1 MKNWINTTVAV
12 ALGAVFLA
20 GTVQAQPRGDERH
33 DGGRNDRPTPH
44 DVRPAPGQN
53 RAAPAQQRPQVQA
66 PRGPQVQAPR
76 APQGREQARDHH
88 GDRHDFRRG
97 QRLPNDYRNHQY
109 VVDNWRAHGL
119 KSPGRGQHWVQVGG
133 DYLLVTIATGVIA
146 SVLLAN

>member
-1 MKNWINTTVAV
+1 MNNWIKHTVTV

-33 DGGRNDRPTPH
+33 DGHNNRANAH

-53 RAAPAQQRPQVQA
+53 RAAPTQQRPHVQA

-76 APQGREQARDHH
+76 APQAREQARDHRS
-88 GDRHDFRRG
+88 DRHDFRRG
-97 QRLPNDYRNHQY
+97 QRLPNDYRNNQY

-119 KSPGRGQHWVQVGG
+119 KSPARGQHWVQVGG
-133 DYLLVTIATGVIA
+133 DYLLVSIATGVIA